1 MGDLDTV
8 REVDTDTVKEGR
20 LDRDPVMEVV
30 EDKDKDV
37 VAERHLVGDPDL
49 VTVRVV
55 ERLREVV
62 PDRVNE
68 RPEERLREEVAVLLG
83 SPCEKG
89 TKRLKESK

>member
-8 REVDTDTVKEGR
+8 TVKEGR
-20 LDRDPVMEVV
+20 LDRDPEMEVV

-49 VTVRVV
+49 VTVRVA

-62 PDRVNE
+62 PDRVKE
-68 RPEERLREEVAVLLG
+68 RTEERLREEVPDLLV
-83 SPCEKG
+83 SPREKG
-89 TKRLKESK
+89 KKRLKESK